1 MNHTSRHRLIGLL
14 ASGVA
19 AAAVLIAAGVVSFT
33 SPASAHGVAMFPG
46 SRTYLCYIDGL
57 RDNGQI
63 ISYNPACAD
72 AVEQS
77 GTTPLYNW
85 FAVLDANANGR
96 NVGYVPDGTICSA
109 GDRSPYDFS
118 PYNMARTDWPLT
130 HLTEGAMIRW
140 RYSNWAHHPGA
151 FHMYVT
157 KDGWDPLQPL
167 AWSDLESFWSVT
179 DPPQSGPPGNDDSY
193 YYWDARLPEGKSGRH
208 MIFIQWVRS
217 DSPENFFSCSD
228 VVFDGGNGEV
238 TGVGPDQG
246 TPPPPSEPPPSPTA
260 SPTASPTVS
269 PTVSPTASP
278 TPPGDGD
285 CRVKYVVRDQWD
297 SGFTADVTITNL
309 GPQTSGWTLGFGFP
323 ADQGVTNGWSA
334 TWSQS
339 GSQVTARN
347 ASWNGVL
354 DTGAS
359 TTVGFN
365 GSYSGANDKPTAF
378 TLNGA
383 TCAIG

>member
-1 MNHTSRHRLIGLL
+1 MNIAPRSRRPIGLL
-14 ASGVA
+14 AGAAALFLMVA
-19 AAAVLIAAGVVSFT
+19 AMVSYT
-33 SPASAHGVAMFPG
+33 SPAAAHGVAMFPG
-46 SRTYLCYIDGL
+46 SRTYLCYVDGL

-63 ISYNPACAD
+63 IPYNPACED

-85 FAVLDANANGR
+85 FAVLDSNANGR
-96 NVGYVPDGTICSA
+96 NVGYIPDGTICSA
-109 GDRSPYDFS
+109 GNKSPYDFS

-130 HLTEGAMIRW
+130 HLTEGKTIRW
-140 RYSNWAHHPGA
+140 RYSNWAHHPGT
-151 FHMYVT
+151 FHMYIT

-167 AWSDLESFWSVT
+167 AWSDLEAFWSVS
-179 DPPQSGPPGNDDSY
+179 DPPQSGAPGNDDSY
-193 YYWDARLPEGKSGRH
+193 YYWDVTLPEGKSGRH

-246 TPPPPSEPPPSPTA
+246 SPSPT
-260 SPTASPTVS
+260 PTQSPTVS
-269 PTVSPTASP
+269 PS
-278 TPPGDGD
+278 PPGDAA
-285 CRVKYVVRDQWD
+285 CRVTYVVRDQWAT
-297 SGFTADVTITNL
+297 GFTADVTITNL
-309 GPQTSGWTLGFGFP
+309 GAPTHGWTLAFGFP
-323 ADQGVTNGWSA
+323 GDQRVTNGWSA

-339 GSQVTARN
+339 GSQVAARN
-347 ASWNGVL
+347 ASWNGTL

-365 GSYSGANDKPTAF
+365 GAYSGSNGKPTSF

-383 TCAIG
+383 TCVVG